1 MRRAL
6 LTGANGFVGPH
17 LARALLERG
26 DAVTALELSPRPDG
40 GLALHGIRDQVELI
54 EADLRDPERVEAALG
69 GRDFDVVFHLAGQT
83 VAGPALID
91 PAATFEANVAG
102 TWVLLE
108 ACRQAEIPA
117 VVVASSVKAY
127 GPSAGRPLHEG
138 MQLRPDS
145 PHGASKAAKDEI
157 ALSYFPAYGLPVGV
171 IRFSNIYGGG
181 DPNFSRLV
189 PEAIVAVLEGR
200 RPAIR
205 SDGSPER
212 DFLYVA
218 DAVSA
223 YLAVEEAAEAGGPA
237 AGEVFNAGGSRLHSV
252 AEVLETIAEVSG
264 SGLAVEYL
272 NAGDPGGEGDRQ
284 FVDSTK
290 LRELTGWAPR
300 IPLHSGLTD
309 TLAWYREHP
318 QLRPVLPASGAPT

>member
-26 DAVTALELSPRPDG
+26 DAVTALEQAPRPAG
-40 GLALHGIRDQVELI
+40 GLALHGIRDQVELVA
-54 EADLRDPERVEAALG
+54 ADLRDPERVGAALA
-69 GRDFDVVFHLAGQT
+69 GRDFDAVFHLAGQT

-91 PAATFEANVAG
+91 PVATFEANVAG
-102 TWVLLE
+102 TWNLLE
-108 ACRQAEIPA
+108 ACRQVEVAA

-127 GPSAGRPLHEG
+127 GPSAGLPLHES
-138 MQLRPDS
+138 MQLRPNS

-157 ALSYFPAYGLPVGV
+157 ALSYFPAYDLSVGV

-189 PEAIVAVLEGR
+189 PEAIAAVLDGR
-200 RPAIR
+200 RPVIR

-212 DFLYVA
+212 DFLYVT

-223 YLAVEEAAEAGGPA
+223 YLALEKAVEAGGPA
-237 AGEVFNAGGSRLHSV
+237 AGKVFNAGGRRLHSV

-264 SGLAVEYL
+264 SGLEVEYL
-272 NAGDPGGEGDRQ
+272 DAGGPAEEVDRQ
-284 FVDSTK
+284 FVDSTR
-290 LRELTGWAPR
+290 LRELTAWAPR
-300 IPLHSGLTD
+300 EPLRSGIAHSLE
-309 TLAWYREHP
+309 WYRSHP
-318 QLRPVLPASGAPT
+318 GLRPVLPASGAPT